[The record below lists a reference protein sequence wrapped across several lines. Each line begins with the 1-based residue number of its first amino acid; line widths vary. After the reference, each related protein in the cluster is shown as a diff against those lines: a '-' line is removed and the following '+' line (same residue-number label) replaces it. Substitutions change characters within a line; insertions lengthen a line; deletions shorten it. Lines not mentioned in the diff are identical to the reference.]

1 MMRTLVVTRRD
12 AIRVFSPD
20 EVIRGFSTWPKTIS
34 RPIYLRIGYEFDGA
48 QNELE
53 PSEYVTD
60 RYRKQS
66 PQLFGQLGFAP

>member
-1 MMRTLVVTRRD
+1 VWKATFALAR
-12 AIRVFSPD
+12 
-20 EVIRGFSTWPKTIS
+20 
-34 RPIYLRIGYEFDGA
+34 GYEFDGA